1 MSRRFSRRDFVKTSS
16 AALGAVALPGSRA
29 RVVQEFD
36 LVVKNGTI
44 LDGTGGPGWRA
55 DIGVVGDTI
64 DAISAIDPARA
75 SRVLDASGQHVSPG
89 FIDIHS
95 HSDSTIFAYPTADS
109 RSRQGITTEVT
120 GQCGFSA
127 APLEGV
133 DADKRRSELE
143 EETGAPVEWTTI
155 PSYFEHLEQTGISVN
170 QAFLLGH
177 GSLRQN
183 IAGLEDR
190 HLSDSEMSA
199 LVRSVEEGMD
209 DGAFGLST
217 GLEYLPGTFTPTEEI
232 VAVARVVARRG
243 GFYASHIRNEES
255 GLLEALYEA
264 IQIGIR
270 AGLPV
275 QISHLKAAGGPNWP
289 KQRAALNLIES
300 ARRDGVDIMADA
312 YPYTAYSTGLTIFVP
327 AWAQEGGWD
336 RLGERL
342 SDTNLRARIRDEV
355 VSSVTGNPGEFK
367 FIVIASTKTEQ
378 NRHFI
383 GKNVEEIGDA
393 WGVEPVDAALRLL
406 VEEEGTVSM
415 IGHGM
420 SPENVE
426 LVLSHPLVMVG
437 SDGSSIAPTG
447 KAAETRPHPRYYG
460 CCPRVLSHYCR
471 ERGIFDLPTAVRK
484 MTGTPADQAGIHDRG
499 RIARGKKADL
509 VVFNAATVKDEATFD
524 DPHQYASGISY
535 VVVNG
540 EVVVEHG
547 EHTGARPGRV
557 LRKA

>member
-1 MSRRFSRRDFVKTSS
+1 MTRRFSRRDFVKSSS
-16 AALGAVALPGSRA
+16 AALGAFTLPGTRV

-36 LVVKNGTI
+36 LVVRNGTI
-44 LDGTGGPGWRA
+44 LDGTGGQMWQG
-55 DIGVVGDTI
+55 DLGVVGDTI
-64 DAISAIDPARA
+64 TAIGSIAPDRGT
-75 SRVLDASGQHVSPG
+75 RVLDAAGLHVSPG

-95 HSDSTIFAYPTADS
+95 HSDSSIFAYPTADS

-133 DADKRRSELE
+133 DADTRRANLA
-143 EETGAPVEWTTI
+143 EETGAPVEWTSI
-155 PSYFEHLEQTGISVN
+155 ASYFGTLEQIGISVN

-177 GSLRQN
+177 GSMRQN
-183 IAGLEDR
+183 VAGLEDR
-190 HLSDSEMSA
+190 HLTEAELASV
-199 LVRSVEEGMD
+199 VRSVEEGMD
-209 DGAFGLST
+209 EGAFGLST
-217 GLEYLPGTFTPTEEI
+217 GLEYTPGLFTPTEEI
-232 VAVARVVARRG
+232 VTLSRVIARRG

-255 GLLEALYEA
+255 GLLSAIHEA
-264 IQIGIR
+264 IQIGR
-270 AGLPV
+270 EAGLPV
-275 QISHLKAAGGPNWP
+275 QISHLKAAGRPNWS

-300 ARRDGVDIMADA
+300 ARRDGVDVMADA
-312 YPYTAYSTGLTIFVP
+312 YPYTAYSTGLTIFLP
-327 AWAQEGGWD
+327 PWALEGGWD
-336 RLGERL
+336 GLGARLNDSAE
-342 SDTNLRARIRDEV
+342 RARIRDDV
-355 VSSVTGNPGEFK
+355 VESVMGDPGEFNL
-367 FIVIASTKTEQ
+367 IVIASTKTEG
-378 NRHFI
+378 NRHFV
-383 GKNVEEIGDA
+383 GKSVAEIGET
-393 WGVEPVDAALRLL
+393 WGVEPAEAALRLL
-406 VEEEGTVSM
+406 VEEEGAVAM

-426 LVLSHPLVMVG
+426 MVLSHPLVMIG

-447 KAAETRPHPRYYG
+447 KAAETRPHPRLYG

-471 ERGIFDLPTAVRK
+471 ERSIFDLPTAVRK
-484 MTGTPADQAGIHDRG
+484 MTGTPADQAGITDRG

-524 DPHQYASGISY
+524 DPHQYATGISY

-540 EVVVEHG
+540 QVVVENG